1 MGTSIIFKLPDGA
14 GALAKALNC
23 LEAIDLVHIE
33 SKPDVTG
40 KYEFY
45 AETMTK
51 ATDDL
56 FKAAI
61 EKLTEIT
68 QVKIS
73 RTRNPSSFY
82 SVIYSGWSD
91 LSWIDYSS

>member
-23 LEAIDLVHIE
+23 LDAIDLVHIE

-51 ATDDL
+51 ATDDV

-68 QVKIS
+68 QVTIFFSKL
-73 RTRNPSSFY
+73 T
-82 SVIYSGWSD
+82 SVSYICKS
-91 LSWIDYSS
+91 